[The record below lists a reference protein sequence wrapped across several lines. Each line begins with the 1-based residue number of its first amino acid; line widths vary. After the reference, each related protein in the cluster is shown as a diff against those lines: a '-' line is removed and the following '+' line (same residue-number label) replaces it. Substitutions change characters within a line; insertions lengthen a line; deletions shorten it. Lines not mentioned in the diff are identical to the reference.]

1 MKTVCFIGKG
11 PEIDEKIFLTY
22 IDGTKM
28 KTFTMKNSCH
38 HKTLKTLFL
47 SQLSRSHHEI
57 S

>member
-11 PEIDEKIFLTY
+11 TEIDEKIFLTY

-28 KTFTMKNSCH
+28 KTFTMKNRCH

-47 SQLSRSHHEI
+47 GQLSRSHHEI